1 MRVRGSET
9 VLAVDDDPVMLE
21 LVSKVLKPFGYNV
34 IFASSGEEALDVAAS
49 LQEKKIDLLLT
60 DVILP
65 GIKGQELAK
74 QLLDSYPEVSV
85 LFMSGYMNTSIIP
98 GGVLEPGIHLIQ
110 KPFSLEELAAR
121 IRKVLDG
128 PADR

>member
-1 MRVRGSET
+1 MRLRGSET

-21 LVSKVLKPFGYNV
+21 LVSEVLKPFGYNV

-74 QLLDSYPEVSV
+74 QLLDSYPEVNV
-85 LFMSGYMNTSIIP
+85 LFMSGYICPSMAHNNSEQRFE
-98 GGVLEPGIHLIQ
+98 GFIQ
-110 KPFSLEELAAR
+110 KPFAPKSLL
-121 IRKVLDG
+121 RKMRRLLD
-128 PADR
+128 